1 MLAMGML
8 LALGTLLLIVM
19 LVTRSPANQPTSTV
33 PLATDGCRGLPA
45 FATTF
50 AAEAGSTLALATD
63 RTEQGLVLLTD
74 STVYQH
80 PTWDA
85 AGYLGAMA
93 YDHMGNV
100 YVAPTPRISLQD
112 NPLAGV
118 TTLWRVDSATGI
130 MSPFA
135 TLAGEAGERNPFGIL
150 GLTYACGLD
159 RLFAGTVIG
168 STPGEER
175 GGIVAIDRGGQQTS
189 LVTDLDVMGVLVV
202 ATPDGY
208 DLYAGLAR
216 SPDLVALP
224 LDASGTPSGPL
235 RPLLDLT
242 TAGATAGERARKMRL
257 VGDELIVDLV
267 PFNFSLQS
275 SATGNPQARQATW
288 GWDADLA
295 TWVVRASAR

>member
-1 MLAMGML
+1 M
-8 LALGTLLLIVM
+8 IVV
-19 LVTRSPANQPTSTV
+19 LVTRLPASQPTPVT
-33 PLATDGCRGLPA
+33 PIATDGCRGLPA
-45 FATTF
+45 FAPAF
-50 AAEAGSTLALATD
+50 AAEAGGTLALATD

-80 PTWDA
+80 PTWDD

-130 MSPFA
+130 MSPFV
-135 TLAGEAGERNPFGIL
+135 TLEGEAGERNPFGIL

-175 GGIVAIDRGGQQTS
+175 GGIVAIDRDGQQTS
-189 LVTDLDVMGVLVV
+189 LVTGLDVMGVLVV
-202 ATPDGY
+202 TTPDGY

-216 SPDLVALP
+216 SPDLIALP
-224 LDASGTPSGPL
+224 LDANGTPSGPL

-288 GWDADLA
+288 GWDADLGA
-295 TWVVRASAR
+295 WVVRASAR